1 MSRCSS
7 SSHLS
12 PYRAPPL
19 LSSSPA
25 VSSPLHSLSSP
36 RYPHFA
42 PPPNS
47 HVSGALPST
56 ARGRILG
63 LHSRLPGH
71 PLSTLGSSSRSSSFF
86 SSSIERDFSSST
98 RNRNPRYAAPGASSP
113 ALGRIGSWSPCRSG
127 VGMSSGPAYSMP
139 ARAPVFSRHPPPS
152 ARPSVSPGVAFGR
165 TLPRCEKAET
175 GPGLHV
181 RPGSLVSSRDQFF
194 SENKDPAGRE
204 RLAER
209 AVWSEAEEKF
219 VSSTEAMDGARRGP
233 REQLLRGINRG
244 RDGFYSCSDRGIR

>member
-19 LSSSPA
+19 LSASPA
-25 VSSPLHSLSSP
+25 VSSPLHSFSSS
-36 RYPHFA
+36 RYPHF
-42 PPPNS
+42 PPPSNR
-47 HVSGALPST
+47 HVSGPLPPT

-71 PLSTLGSSSRSSSFF
+71 PLSTSGSSSRSSSFF

-98 RNRNPRYAAPGASSP
+98 RNRNSRYAVPEASSP
-113 ALGRIGSWSPCRSG
+113 ALGRIGSWSPYRSG
-127 VGMSSGPAYSMP
+127 VGMSSGPAYTMP

-152 ARPSVSPGVAFGR
+152 GRPSVSSGVAFGR
-165 TLPRCEKAET
+165 TLPRCETAET

-181 RPGSLVSSRDQFF
+181 RTVSLVSSRDQFF
-194 SENKDPAGRE
+194 SENKDPTGRE
-204 RLAER
+204 RLGGR

-219 VSSTEAMDGARRGP
+219 VSSAGAMDGARRGP

-244 RDGFYSCSDRGIR
+244 TDGLCTRSDRGIR